1 MKDYVR
7 IDNQWKWG
15 HSITIIDKAAMI
27 VIEIR
32 DDCKNCAFLC
42 ELKVHPELQR
52 QGIATK
58 LMNICEEIIYQEYTS
73 EFISLY
79 VEKDVE
85 WLVNWYKKLGYSILW
100 DQDEIYYRMIKKLT
114 R

>member
-15 HSITIIDKAAMI
+15 HSITIIDRAAS
-27 VIEIR
+27 IEIKIQ
-32 DDCKNCAFLC
+32 DNSKNCAFLST
-42 ELKVHPELQR
+42 LQVHPDFQR

-58 LMNICEEIIYQEYTS
+58 LMNICEEIIYREYTS

-100 DQDEIYYRMIKKLT
+100 ETDEIYYRMIKKLS